1 LPIPEN
7 QKFHPGLETLSQ
19 IDARSKC
26 FYSNQ
31 GCDLNHDLKFPSGLL
46 KGNMHLDPD
55 FQNLTYGDRG
65 DWRGKEISQ
74 LKEGD
79 FLAFYAGLRPIKK
92 CEHK

>member
-1 LPIPEN
+1 
-7 QKFHPGLETLSQ
+7 
-19 IDARSKC
+19 
-26 FYSNQ
+26 
-31 GCDLNHDLKFPSGLL
+31 
-46 KGNMHLDPD
+46 MHLDPD

-65 DWRGKEISQ
+65 DRRGKEISQ